1 VAHIQANDP
10 ATRLYAREGGDRPHG
25 ILSRIAAGSPRLRPG
40 LPCAEKLPLFT
51 LIIEGV
57 GRHGHRP
64 FDVHPEK
71 SADVTSAKDTIASS
85 TSPPFSEA
93 DIRDARLKGLYAYW
107 KGKAGARRMP
117 ARKDLDP
124 IEMKE
129 WLGNLMLVEFPTGK
143 FIEYRYRLEGTNIE
157 EFYGYDARR
166 TGRGVETMT
175 AESERKSVLP
185 QWEAVFDQGR
195 PAYHESDI
203 WSSEG
208 KLARQIKLLLPLS
221 DDGEHV
227 NMILGAIYFRPQFD
241 FEKQVRPERW

>member
-1 VAHIQANDP
+1 MARIQANDP

-129 WLGNLMLVEFPTGK
+129 WLGNLMLLEFPTGK
-143 FIEYRYRLEGTNIE
+143 FIEFRYRLEGTNIE
-157 EFYGYDARR
+157 EFYDARR
-166 TGRGVETMT
+166 TGRGVEAMT

-185 QWEAVFDQGR
+185 QWEAVFDQAC
-195 PAYHESDI
+195 PAYYETDI

-241 FEKQVRPERW
+241 FERQGRPERR